1 MTNTRPTR
9 GRGRPTVFDTALRT
23 LYLDAVRSGMY
34 LGAAADHIGIHR
46 NIPAR
51 AARTD
56 SEFGQA
62 LTDAKAEG
70 RKARV
75 EDLAHGEA
83 RYNNY
88 ACRCRKCTRAAAK
101 GRAGRRAET
110 QPEEEVGESGQVL
123 DLRTGAESPI
133 PLLLRIAS

>member
-1 MTNTRPTR
+1 MTNTRPAH
-9 GRGRPTVFDTALRT
+9 GRGRPAVFNTALRT
-23 LYLDAVRSGMY
+23 QYLDAVRAGMY

-46 NIPAR
+46 NVPTR
-51 AARTD
+51 TARTD
-56 SEFGQA
+56 RQFAQA

-75 EDLAHGEA
+75 EDVAHGEA

-88 ACRCRKCTRAAAK
+88 GCRCRTCTAAATRA
-101 GRAGRRAET
+101 RAERRAEP
-110 QPEEEVGESGQVL
+110 QPEQDRGESGQIL
-123 DLRTGAESPI
+123 DLRTGPESPI